1 MSPDRRPIL
10 FSFVILFVYQ
20 LNPADPD
27 EAHKNDP
34 LTATIGRIRNG
45 IETVPSILRR
55 KYRVDL
61 MPVRGKSKTE
71 ICFGFKMLALNFTKL
86 WLHDRHLQRSRAF
99 EPVNG

>member
-1 MSPDRRPIL
+1 M
-10 FSFVILFVYQ
+10 FS
-20 LNPADPD
+20 LNSLHHTQEV
-27 EAHKNDP
+27 EAHKKNP

-45 IETVPSILRR
+45 IETIPSILRR
-55 KYRVDL
+55 KYHVDH

-86 WLHDRHLQRSRAF
+86 WLHDRHLQRSREF